1 MTQRHDQP
9 DPDGVEV
16 ADEPQLTGPN
26 RLCALTRTPHP
37 IADLIRFGA
46 GLDGVVVPDL
56 ALRLPGRGVWIAL
69 DRSSVEQAVRRNVF
83 AKSLKRAVTPPSDL
97 PARIDALLQKR
108 VLEAL
113 SLANK
118 AGQVVPGF
126 AKIDAALEQG
136 QVVGLF
142 HGSDGA
148 TDGVER
154 LDRKFRAITAANKTA
169 ANEIDRELSG
179 PATPEEETIPDR
191 VSLNEEIPPRRT
203 GMSPIVSELTIDQ
216 ISLAIGRSNVV
227 HAAIIS
233 GGAAA
238 RLMDE
243 ARRLQRYRASPA
255 VS

>member
-1 MTQRHDQP
+1 VTQRHDQP

-56 ALRLPGRGVWIAL
+56 AIRLPGRGVWIAL
-69 DRSSVEQAVRRNVF
+69 DRASVEQAVRRNVF
-83 AKSLKRAVTPPSDL
+83 AKSLKRAVTPPADL

-136 QVVGLF
+136 HVIGLF
-142 HGSDGA
+142 HGTDGA

-154 LDRKFRAITAANKTA
+154 LDRKFRAITAANIVADEAHRGIHSPSMPEQETEPDQTSLT
-169 ANEIDRELSG
+169 NE
-179 PATPEEETIPDR
+179 T
-191 VSLNEEIPPRRT
+191 PPRRT